1 MAANPG
7 RKTAHAV
14 AKTKSSPRSAAPA
27 EATVLASLASMGS
40 AAAAAAASR
49 FFKNGHWTIR

>member
-1 MAANPG
+1 MATKPG
-7 RKTAHAV
+7 RKTARPV
-14 AKTKSSPRSAAPA
+14 TKAKPSLRSIAPP